1 MDKTKRRIL
10 IVDDQEPNRALI
22 QDMLAPLEQKV
33 LQAGDGREALA
44 LTGNHKVD
52 IVLLDAVMPGLDGF
66 EVAKRLKQD
75 PATQMIPIVMI
86 TALDG
91 MDDRIK
97 ALEAGA
103 DDFLSKPMHI
113 PELLARVRNLLK
125 VKAYNDHMQGYRQEL
140 EAEVSKRTQELSEA
154 VRKLRI
160 ASLDTINRLA
170 TAAEY
175 KDEETGAHNTRM
187 SHYAASIA
195 HKMGVDRKSAERILY
210 ASQLHDIGKIGVPDH
225 ILLKPGR
232 LNPEEWVIMKR
243 HTVIGTGIL
252 TKSDSD
258 IIRTGES
265 IALTHHEKWD
275 GSGYPRGLSRSEI
288 PLEGRITA
296 IADVFDALTS
306 KRPYRGPL
314 SIAKSLDIITKGCG
328 SHFDPAVVD
337 AFFAIEKEILAI
349 REKFQDVKKSGRLE
363 MYTVPGPGT
372 ARHVSVPKTRLIE
385 KDRAVRLFSAPAP

>member
-1 MDKTKRRIL
+1 
-10 IVDDQEPNRALI
+10 
-22 QDMLAPLEQKV
+22 MLATLGQEI
-33 LQAGDGREALA
+33 LQAKNGREALSIA
-44 LTGNHKVD
+44 GNDKVD
-52 IVLLDAVMPGLDGF
+52 LILLDAVMPELDGF

-97 ALEAGA
+97 ALEAGS

-113 PELLARVRNLLK
+113 PELLARVKNLLK

-140 EAEVSKRTQELSEA
+140 EAEVARRTAELSEA
-154 VRKLRI
+154 VRKLQA

-175 KDEETGAHNTRM
+175 KDEETGTHNTRM

-195 HKMGVDRKSAERILY
+195 KEMGVDGRSAERILY

-243 HTVIGTGIL
+243 HPVIGTGIL
-252 TKSDSD
+252 AKSDSD

-306 KRPYRGPL
+306 KRPYRDPL
-314 SIAKSLDIITKGCG
+314 STSLSLEIITQGRG
-328 SHFDPAVVD
+328 SHFDPKVVD
-337 AFFAIEKEILAI
+337 AFFGIEEEILAI
-349 REKFQDVKKSGRLE
+349 KEKFQDVEKSGLLAILE
-363 MYTVPGPGT
+363 APAKNT
-372 ARHVSVPKTRLIE
+372 ARRPSASRNKITE
-385 KDRAVRLFSAPAP
+385 TDRAAQLFCGPVP